1 MLGGDRRTDIDTHV
15 LDDPRVTTFW
25 DGDKV
30 AGRWLADQQIGDLS
44 VPGGVVWDAYLAFAP
59 DAAWQTTP
67 TALIA
72 SGTTIIDTT
81 GGLRD
86 RLVPLLG

>member
-1 MLGGDRRTDIDTHV
+1 MLGGDRRADIDTHV

-30 AGRWLADQQIGDLS
+30 AGRWLADQGIGDLS

-67 TALIA
+67 TRLVA
-72 SGTTIIDTT
+72 SGSSIIDTT
-81 GGLRD
+81 DGLSD